1 MKKVSY
7 SDKVKKA
14 SSIRTAI
21 LALKDGETL
30 KASYAGKEYKVSAY
44 KSYNEEMSYSV
55 WNGINGMNVSKVGRT
70 SLSLYTFDMMSQ
82 KTTYRMSLLDIE
94 AAF

>member
-14 SSIRTAI
+14 SAIHTAI
-21 LALKDGETL
+21 VSMKQDDKLEFYYRGDK
-30 KASYAGKEYKVSAY
+30 YKVKAY
-44 KSYNEEMSYSV
+44 SSWNDEMSYSI
-55 WNGINGMNVSKVGRT
+55 WNSFRGMNVNKIGKT
-70 SLSLYTFDMMSQ
+70 SLSLYTYDMMSQ

-94 AAF
+94 YGE

>member
-1 MKKVSY
+1 MRSLKY

-14 SSIRTAI
+14 APVLNAI
-21 LALKDGETL
+21 KALQADESL
-30 KASYAGKEYKVSAY
+30 KISYAGKEFKVSAY

-82 KTTYRMSLLDIE
+82 KTTYTLSLIE
-94 AAF
+94 AAII

>member
-14 SSIRTAI
+14 SAIHTAI
-21 LALKDGETL
+21 LALKNEERL
-30 KASYAGKEYKVSAY
+30 KVSYKDDVYEIKAY
-44 KSYNEEMSYSV
+44 SSYGGEMSYSV
-55 WNGINGMNVSKVGRT
+55 WNSFRGMNVSKVGNT
-70 SLSLYTFDMMSQ
+70 SLTLYTFDMMSQ

>member
-7 SDKVKKA
+7 SDRVKKA

-21 LALKDGETL
+21 LALKEDDRM
-30 KASYAGKEYKVSAY
+30 KVSYKDDVYEIKAY
-44 KSYNEEMSYSV
+44 SSYGGEMSYSV
-55 WNGINGMNVSKVGRT
+55 WNSFRGMNVSKVGNT
-70 SLSLYTFDMMSQ
+70 SLTLYTFDMMSQ

-94 AAF
+94 TAF

>member
-7 SDKVKKA
+7 SDRVKKA

-21 LALKDGETL
+21 LALKADEELNIQYNGE
-30 KASYAGKEYKVSAY
+30 GYKVRAY
-44 KSYNEEMSYSV
+44 SSMDDKMSYSV
-55 WNGINGMNVSKVGRT
+55 WNSFRGMNVSKVGST
-70 SLSLYTFDMMSQ
+70 SLTLYTFDMMSQ

-94 AAF
+94 AAV

>member
-14 SSIRTAI
+14 SAIHTAI
-21 LALKDGETL
+21 LSMKVDDTL
-30 KASYAGKEYKVSAY
+30 EFVYRGDKYKVSAY
-44 KSYNEEMSYSV
+44 SSCNDEMSYSV
-55 WNGINGMNVSKVGRT
+55 WNSFRGMNVNKVGRT
-70 SLSLYTFDMMSQ
+70 SLSLYTYDMMSQ